1 MYVYLIWV
9 IYDFGFQFFTHL
21 GMSETWRATGYH
33 TFSVVSGWLFSYSK
47 QPKDFLWDY
56 HQSNIVLIYIVWKH
70 AAFLNLRIHHRNQ
83 FNPWVLWTWWEF
95 CAVLPP
101 CRSSF
106 NVAMFHSGLPNGLG
120 VPNGT
125 WYLDIMILNRILID
139 EWQMSQW
146 RCISQDRG
154 YSSKKTKRTLDKA
167 HNFKL
172 HLYFHGYFGQH
183 SISSNRKQQKR
194 LQSPGSPSQ

>member
-83 FNPWVLWTWWEF
+83 FNPWDPCEHGENFVQSLDL
-95 CAVLPP
+95 AVP
-101 CRSSF
+101 
-106 NVAMFHSGLPNGLG
+106 HSMWQCSTQGFPT
-120 VPNGT
+120 VSEYQMAP
-125 WYLDIMILNRILID
+125 DIMILNRILID

-183 SISSNRKQQKR
+183 SISSNRKQQKH